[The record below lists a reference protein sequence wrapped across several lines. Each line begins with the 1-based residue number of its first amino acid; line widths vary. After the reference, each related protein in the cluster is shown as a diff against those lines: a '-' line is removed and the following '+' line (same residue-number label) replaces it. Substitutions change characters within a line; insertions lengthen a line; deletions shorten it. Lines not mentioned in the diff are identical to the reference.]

1 MDREAKYEIFSGTP
15 SGLTGMF
22 MPSIFPSVAVAALFA
37 STPVWAQSTP
47 LAHRVIAPSAFL
59 GVDLQGDFLTE
70 VPECATGEVR
80 PTEPCRVATEKAG
93 RFEVRGLPYL
103 PISPGYRLFATVD
116 DGTVSQLV
124 LTGNANNLYLV
135 KEMLTDKLGK
145 PATSA
150 AHWVKLKSGAS
161 YEAEV
166 YKWNS
171 EGVAVDFGRDLSDL
185 GRYSVTFSTSMV
197 GTEVGQFDALPSTD
211 SPSL

>member
-1 MDREAKYEIFSGTP
+1 
-15 SGLTGMF
+15 

-37 STPVWAQSTP
+37 SAPVWAQSTQ
-47 LAHRVIAPSAFL
+47 LADRVMTPSAFL
-59 GVDLQGDFLTE
+59 GVDLQGDFMTE
-70 VPECATGEVR
+70 VPECVAGDLR
-80 PTEPCRVATEKAG
+80 PSEPCRVATEKAG

-103 PISPGYRLFATVD
+103 PISPGYKVFATVD
-116 DGTVSQLV
+116 DGAVSQLV

-135 KEMLTDKLGK
+135 KEMLTDKLGQ
-145 PATSA
+145 PATSGT
-150 AHWVKLKSGAS
+150 HWVKLKSGAS

-197 GTEVGQFDALPSTD
+197 GTDMGQLEELPPTD
-211 SPSL
+211 RPSL

>member
-1 MDREAKYEIFSGTP
+1 
-15 SGLTGMF
+15 
-22 MPSIFPSVAVAALFA
+22 MPSVFPSVAVAALFA
-37 STPVWAQSTP
+37 SAPVWAQSTQ
-47 LAHRVIAPSAFL
+47 LADRVVTPSAFL

-70 VPECATGEVR
+70 VPECAEGDVR

-103 PISPGYRLFATVD
+103 PISPGYKLFATVD
-116 DGTVSQLV
+116 GGAVSQLV

-135 KEMLTDKLGK
+135 KELLTDKLGQ
-145 PATSA
+145 PATSGT
-150 AHWVKLKSGAS
+150 HWVKLKSGAN

-171 EGVAVDFGRDLSDL
+171 EGIAVNFGRDVSDL
-185 GRYSVTFSTSMV
+185 GRYSVIFSTSVV
-197 GTEVGQFDALPSTD
+197 GRTTNQFDAEPASE

>member
-1 MDREAKYEIFSGTP
+1 
-15 SGLTGMF
+15 

-37 STPVWAQSTP
+37 SAPVWAQSTQ
-47 LAHRVIAPSAFL
+47 LADRVMTPSAFL
-59 GVDLQGDFLTE
+59 GVDLQGDFMTE
-70 VPECATGEVR
+70 VPECAAGDLR
-80 PTEPCRVATEKAG
+80 PSEPCRVATEKAG

-103 PISPGYRLFATVD
+103 PISPGYKLFATVD
-116 DGTVSQLV
+116 GGAVSQLV

-135 KEMLTDKLGK
+135 KEMLTDKLGQ
-145 PATSA
+145 PATSGT
-150 AHWVKLKSGAS
+150 HWVKLKSGAS

-197 GTEVGQFDALPSTD
+197 GTDMGKFESSSVKD
-211 SPSL
+211 SSSL

>member
-1 MDREAKYEIFSGTP
+1 
-15 SGLTGMF
+15 
-22 MPSIFPSVAVAALFA
+22 MPSVFPSVAVAALFA
-37 STPVWAQSTP
+37 SAPVWAQSTQ
-47 LAHRVIAPSAFL
+47 LADRVVTPSAFL

-70 VPECATGEVR
+70 VPECAEGDVR

-103 PISPGYRLFATVD
+103 PISPGYKLFATVD
-116 DGTVSQLV
+116 GGAVSQLV

-135 KEMLTDKLGK
+135 KELLTDKLGQ
-145 PATSA
+145 PTTSGT
-150 AHWVKLKSGAS
+150 HWVKLKSGAS

-171 EGVAVDFGRDLSDL
+171 EGVAVDFGRNLSDL
-185 GRYSVTFSTSMV
+185 GQYSVTFSTSMV
-197 GTEVGQFDALPSTD
+197 GTDVGQLEVLPSTD

>member
-1 MDREAKYEIFSGTP
+1 
-15 SGLTGMF
+15 

-37 STPVWAQSTP
+37 SAPVWAQSTQ
-47 LAHRVIAPSAFL
+47 LADRVMTPSAFL
-59 GVDLQGDFLTE
+59 GVDLQGDFMTQ
-70 VPECATGEVR
+70 VPECAAGDLR
-80 PTEPCRVATEKAG
+80 PSEPCRVATEKAG

-103 PISPGYRLFATVD
+103 PISPGYKLFATVD
-116 DGTVSQLV
+116 GGAVSQLV

-135 KEMLTDKLGK
+135 KEMLTDKLGQ
-145 PATSA
+145 PATSGT
-150 AHWVKLKSGAS
+150 HWVKLKSGAS
-161 YEAEV
+161 YEADV

-197 GTEVGQFDALPSTD
+197 GTEVGNFVTTPAAD

>member
-1 MDREAKYEIFSGTP
+1 
-15 SGLTGMF
+15 

-37 STPVWAQSTP
+37 SAPVWAQSTQ
-47 LAHRVIAPSAFL
+47 LADRVMTPSAFL
-59 GVDLQGDFLTE
+59 GVDLQGDFMTE
-70 VPECATGEVR
+70 VPECAAGDLR
-80 PTEPCRVATEKAG
+80 PSEPCRVATEKAG

-103 PISPGYRLFATVD
+103 PISPGYKLFATVD
-116 DGTVSQLV
+116 GGAVSQLV

-135 KEMLTDKLGK
+135 KEMLTDKLGQ
-145 PATSA
+145 PANSGT
-150 AHWVKLKSGAS
+150 HWVKLKSGAS

-197 GTEVGQFDALPSTD
+197 GKGVGQLEVVPGAES
-211 SPSL
+211 SSL

>member
-1 MDREAKYEIFSGTP
+1 
-15 SGLTGMF
+15 

-37 STPVWAQSTP
+37 SAPVWAQSTQ
-47 LAHRVIAPSAFL
+47 LADRVMTPSAFL
-59 GVDLQGDFLTE
+59 GVDLQGDFMTE
-70 VPECATGEVR
+70 VPECAAGDLR
-80 PTEPCRVATEKAG
+80 PSEPCRVATEKAG

-103 PISPGYRLFATVD
+103 PISPGYKLFATVD
-116 DGTVSQLV
+116 GGAVSQLV

-135 KEMLTDKLGK
+135 KEMLTDKLGQ
-145 PATSA
+145 PATSGT
-150 AHWVKLKSGAS
+150 HWVKLKSGAS

-197 GTEVGQFDALPSTD
+197 GTEVGNFDTKPAAYGPGL
-211 SPSL
+211 

>member
-47 LAHRVIAPSAFL
+47 LAHRVVTPSAFL

-70 VPECATGEVR
+70 VPECAEAEQQ
-80 PTEPCRVATEKAG
+80 PSEPCRVATKEPG

-103 PISPGYRLFATVD
+103 PISPGYKLFAMVN
-116 DGTVSQLV
+116 DGVVSQFV
-124 LTGNANNLYLV
+124 LTGNTNNLYLV

-145 PATSA
+145 PATSGT
-150 AHWVKLKSGAS
+150 HWVKSTSGAS
-161 YEAEV
+161 YETETLR
-166 YKWNS
+166 WDS
-171 EGVAVDFGRDLSDL
+171 QGVAIDFGRDLNDL
-185 GRYSVTFSTSMV
+185 GRYLVTFSTSAD
-197 GTEVGQFDALPSTD
+197 GTEISTKEAIPTLA
-211 SPSL
+211 SPSM